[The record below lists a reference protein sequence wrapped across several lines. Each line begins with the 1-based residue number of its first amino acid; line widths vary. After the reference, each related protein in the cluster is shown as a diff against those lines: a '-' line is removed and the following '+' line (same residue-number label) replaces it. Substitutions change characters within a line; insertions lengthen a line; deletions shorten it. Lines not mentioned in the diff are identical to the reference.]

1 MSHHDGHQQAVTD
14 SRAAVPDAAAGR
26 PQAAGE
32 DRPAAPQPGGGER
45 PGLGGLWL
53 LLVPLACCGGPLL
66 IAGLAV
72 AGTLAWGA
80 AGLGA
85 RVLVAATV
93 LVIGRRRRGRA
104 CCEPGRAAARRPAA
118 R

>member
-1 MSHHDGHQQAVTD
+1 VILAQKLRIADSIRTKIYRVRRVPAGCETARPAALAQSLRCLRSGVGMSHHDGHQQAVTD

-53 LLVPLACCGGPLL
+53 LLVPLACC
-66 IAGLAV
+66 AG
-72 AGTLAWGA
+72 
-80 AGLGA
+80 
-85 RVLVAATV
+85 R
-93 LVIGRRRRGRA
+93 
-104 CCEPGRAAARRPAA
+104 C
-118 R
+118 